1 MKNDQMF
8 PEACIE
14 FNEAREGPMPDPE
27 VKPALEDLNRAFN
40 YCFPALRDV
49 TDFPFG
55 NIIMRQRLRN
65 SHLGHRVLVT
75 FFMRR
80 LESPGLPSFP
90 RNFTDKLRQI
100 TPHTRT
106 GRHDT

>member
-40 YCFPALRDV
+40 NCFVLRC
-49 TDFPFG
+49 PHA
-55 NIIMRQRLRN
+55 RRN
-65 SHLGHRVLVT
+65 YSHVVMSGKPGIGWIDYRIVAMGFGHRT
-75 FFMRR
+75 FEIIRRQELGGAAKPFKHPDMR
-80 LESPGLPSFP
+80 GQ
-90 RNFTDKLRQI
+90 KI
-100 TPHTRT
+100 
-106 GRHDT
+106 G